1 MAFKLGQAKRKMIT
15 PNNHVPIY
23 KRNLDKGILG
33 EAYKDGTIAVDTS
46 VKEGTQQYKDVVA
59 HEMDHA
65 KRMKTGELGYGEDYV
80 RWRGKTYPRKD
91 GKIKYDGKWKI
102 EGHRDFPWEK
112 IADKA
117 MSKPRPPKGKLD
129 DGRPASAAFQKSA
142 FKQNE
147 EITTKKE
154 ERKTKRD
161 WSESRKAKYKE
172 TEKGMKE
179 LGIDKIERK
188 YRDLRYPYQDDKKIK
203 MLKRDIAE
211 LKEKANNV
219 REVNK
224 NRILNKIEKLKA
236 KLPKRVQ

>member
-1 MAFKLGQAKRKMIT
+1 MGFKLGRAKRKMIT
-15 PNNHVPIY
+15 PDNHVPVY

-91 GKIKYDGKWKI
+91 GKIKYDGSWKI

-117 MSKPRPPKGKLD
+117 MENKRPPKETAL
-129 DGRPASAAFQKSA
+129 
-142 FKQNE
+142 KQNDN
-147 EITTKKE
+147 ITTKKQ
-154 ERKTKRD
+154 ERKIKRD

-203 MLKRDIAE
+203 MLKRDIAI
-211 LKEKANNV
+211 LKEKANNAE
-219 REVNK
+219 EVNK

>member
-1 MAFKLGQAKRKMIT
+1 MGFKLGQAKRKMIT
-15 PNNHVPIY
+15 PNNHVPVY

-33 EAYKDGTIAVDTS
+33 EAYKDGSIAVDTS
-46 VKEGTQQYKDVVA
+46 VKEGSQQYKDVVA

-65 KRMKTGELGYGEDYV
+65 KRMKTGELDYGTDFV

-117 MSKPRPPKGKLD
+117 MDNPRPPK
-129 DGRPASAAFQKSA
+129 SAL
-142 FKQNE
+142 KQNK

-154 ERKTKRD
+154 ERKIKRD

-219 REVNK
+219 GEVNK

>member
-1 MAFKLGQAKRKMIT
+1 
-15 PNNHVPIY
+15 
-23 KRNLDKGILG
+23 
-33 EAYKDGTIAVDTS
+33 
-46 VKEGTQQYKDVVA
+46 DVVA

-65 KRMKTGELGYGEDYV
+65 KRMKTGELGYGKDYV

-91 GKIKYDGKWKI
+91 GKIKYDGKWMI

-117 MSKPRPPKGKLD
+117 MKNKRPSKETAL
-129 DGRPASAAFQKSA
+129 
-142 FKQNE
+142 KQNDN
-147 EITTKKE
+147 ITTKKQ
-154 ERKTKRD
+154 ERKIKRD
-161 WSESRKAKYKE
+161 WSDSRKAKYKE

-211 LKEKANNV
+211 LKEKANNAG
-219 REVNK
+219 EVNK

-236 KLPKRVQ
+236 

>member
-1 MAFKLGQAKRKMIT
+1 MGFKLGQAKRKIIT
-15 PNNHVPIY
+15 PNNHVPVY
-23 KRNLDKGILG
+23 KRNLGKGILG

-117 MSKPRPPKGKLD
+117 MDNPRPPK
-129 DGRPASAAFQKSA
+129 SAL
-142 FKQNE
+142 KQNE

-154 ERKTKRD
+154 ERKIKKD

-188 YRDLRYPYQDDKKIK
+188 YRDLRYPYQDDKKINI
-203 MLKRDIAE
+203 LKRDIAE
-211 LKEKANNV
+211 LEAKANNAGK
-219 REVNK
+219 VNK
-224 NRILNKIEKLKA
+224 KRILNKIEKLKA

>member
-1 MAFKLGQAKRKMIT
+1 MGFKLGKAKRKMLT
-15 PNNHVPIY
+15 PNNHVPVY

-91 GKIKYDGKWKI
+91 GKIKYDGKWMI

-117 MSKPRPPKGKLD
+117 MKNKRPSKETAL
-129 DGRPASAAFQKSA
+129 
-142 FKQNE
+142 KQNDN
-147 EITTKKE
+147 ITTKKQ
-154 ERKTKRD
+154 ERKIKRD

-219 REVNK
+219 GEVNK

>member
-15 PNNHVPIY
+15 PNNHVPVY
-23 KRNLDKGILG
+23 KRNLGKGILG

-46 VKEGTQQYKDVVA
+46 VKQGTQQYKDVVA

-65 KRMKTGELGYGEDYV
+65 KRMKTGELGYGKNYV
-80 RWRGKTYPRKD
+80 RWRGKTYARKD
-91 GKIKYDGKWKI
+91 GRIKYKGKWLI
-102 EGHRDFPWEK
+102 EGHKDFPWEK

-117 MSKPRPPKGKLD
+117 MKNKRPSKETAL
-129 DGRPASAAFQKSA
+129 
-142 FKQNE
+142 KQNDN
-147 EITTKKE
+147 ITTKKE
-154 ERKTKRD
+154 ERKIKRD

-211 LKEKANNV
+211 LEEKAIDAGK
-219 REVNK
+219 VNK
-224 NRILNKIEKLKA
+224 KRILNKIERLKA
-236 KLPKRVQ
+236 KLPKRAQ

>member
-1 MAFKLGQAKRKMIT
+1 MGFKLGQAKRKMIT
-15 PNNHVPIY
+15 PSNHVPVY

-33 EAYKDGTIAVDTS
+33 EAYKDGSIAVDTS
-46 VKEGTQQYKDVVA
+46 VKEGSQQYKDVVA

-65 KRMKTGELGYGEDYV
+65 KRMKTGELDYGTDFV

-117 MSKPRPPKGKLD
+117 MDNPRPPK
-129 DGRPASAAFQKSA
+129 SAL
-142 FKQNE
+142 KQNK

-154 ERKTKRD
+154 ERKIKRD

-219 REVNK
+219 GEVNK

>member
-1 MAFKLGQAKRKMIT
+1 MGFKLGKAKRKIIT
-15 PNNHVPIY
+15 PNNHVPVY
-23 KRNLDKGILG
+23 KRNLGKGILG
-33 EAYKDGTIAVDTS
+33 EAYKDGSIAVDTS
-46 VKEGTQQYKDVVA
+46 VKKGTQQYKDVVA

-91 GKIKYDGKWKI
+91 GEIKYNGKWMI

-117 MSKPRPPKGKLD
+117 MENERPSKKTAL
-129 DGRPASAAFQKSA
+129 
-142 FKQNE
+142 KQNDN
-147 EITTKKE
+147 ITTKKE
-154 ERKTKRD
+154 ERKIKKD
-161 WSESRKAKYKE
+161 WSDSRKAKYKE

-211 LKEKANNV
+211 LKEKANNAG
-219 REVNK
+219 EVNK

>member
-1 MAFKLGQAKRKMIT
+1 MGFKLGKAKRKMIT
-15 PNNHVPIY
+15 PNNHVPVY

-65 KRMKTGELGYGEDYV
+65 KRMKTGELDYGTDYV

-91 GKIKYDGKWKI
+91 GKIKYDGNWKI

-117 MSKPRPPKGKLD
+117 MENKRPSKETAL
-129 DGRPASAAFQKSA
+129 
-142 FKQNE
+142 KQSDN
-147 EITTKKE
+147 ITTKKQ
-154 ERKTKRD
+154 ERKIKRD
-161 WSESRKAKYKE
+161 WSKSRKAKYKE

-203 MLKRDIAE
+203 ILKNNISE
-211 LKEKANNV
+211 LEEEAIRATGGK
-219 REVNK
+219 K
-224 NRILNKIEKLKA
+224 NRILNKIKKLRA
-236 KLPKRVQ
+236 ELPKRVQ